1 MADPT
6 PVDTVR
12 RYIDAFNNS
21 DIVEM
26 AACFAPTATILDG
39 MAPHV
44 WHGASAATDWY
55 REVLVE
61 GEHLGAEG
69 YQVTISEPQHADAN
83 GEAAYVVVPATMS
96 FRLRGQPVT
105 QTGAFFTA
113 ALQWI
118 DGDWRIAA
126 WAWTKGRAA
135 AG

>member
-1 MADPT
+1 MADASPI
-6 PVDTVR
+6 DTVR
-12 RYIDAFNNS
+12 RYIEAFNRS
-21 DIVEM
+21 DVAEM
-26 AACFAPTATILDG
+26 AACFAPTASILDG

-44 WHGASAATDWY
+44 WQGASAATDWY

-69 YQVTISEPQHADAN
+69 YHVTISEPQHADTTDQ
-83 GEAAYVVVPATMS
+83 AAYVVVPATMA

-113 ALQWI
+113 ALQKVG
-118 DGDWRIAA
+118 DDWRIAA

-135 AG
+135 